1 MALILF
7 ALVQSRNEVHKPV
20 AWIFFEI
27 RFTLMCFWKYL
38 KNSTKNL
45 KVALNMKKKQKK
57 LLMLFYRLFDCH
69 KVNFGPL
76 STFAPWKG
84 WRGTWKM
91 HFLVKIFLWA
101 ILIPKMM
108 ASLKSGCNISIRA
121 SVHLC
126 KFVRNHRVFRN
137 IPDTSFTFTERLL
150 GKMLL
155 PSESILHG
163 LASISIDCCFFV
175 TWLHFQ

>member
-1 MALILF
+1 M
-7 ALVQSRNEVHKPV
+7 
-20 AWIFFEI
+20 
-27 RFTLMCFWKYL
+27 

-126 KFVRNHRVFRN
+126 KFVSSTQSYQEYSRPLFYIYWKASWKNF
-137 IPDTSFTFTERLL
+137 ITFWSHITWSSVYIYWLL
-150 GKMLL
+150 LL
-155 PSESILHG
+155 CHVITFPVVIMHLFSWTL
-163 LASISIDCCFFV
+163 
-175 TWLHFQ
+175 